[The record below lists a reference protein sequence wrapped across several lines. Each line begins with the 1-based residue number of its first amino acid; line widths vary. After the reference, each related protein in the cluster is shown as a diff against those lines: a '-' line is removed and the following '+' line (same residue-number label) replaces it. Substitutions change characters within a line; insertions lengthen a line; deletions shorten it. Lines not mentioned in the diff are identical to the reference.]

1 MIKKAF
7 LYMLLLT
14 LVACGYEPMLLNKN
28 NLNNIIQSFQL
39 EGNKKINKKII
50 SSLNLKKQN
59 KKTGYNL
66 IIKSNKVI
74 ETVSRDANG
83 NIAVYKTKISVLV
96 TLLNDDKIFKEKLF
110 NVDFTYN
117 DLENK
122 FDLSQY
128 QKDIELNLI
137 NEITENIVVFLNI

>member
-1 MIKKAF
+1 
-7 LYMLLLT
+7 MLLLT

>member
-1 MIKKAF
+1 MIKKTF
-7 LYMLLLT
+7 LCILLLT

-39 EGNKKINKKII
+39 DGDKKINKKII
-50 SSLNLKKQN
+50 SNLNLKKQN
-59 KKTGYNL
+59 KKKGYNL
-66 IIKSNKVI
+66 IIKSNKEI
-74 ETVSRDANG
+74 ETVSRDATG
-83 NIAVYKTKISVLV
+83 NTAVYKTKISVLV
-96 TLLNDDKIFKEKLF
+96 TLLNNDKIFKEKLF

-137 NEITENIVVFLNI
+137 NEITENIVVFLSI